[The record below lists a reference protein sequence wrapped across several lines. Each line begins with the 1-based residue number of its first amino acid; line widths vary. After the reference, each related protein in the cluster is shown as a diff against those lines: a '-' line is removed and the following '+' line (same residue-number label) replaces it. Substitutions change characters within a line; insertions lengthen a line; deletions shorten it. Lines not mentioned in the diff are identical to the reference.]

1 MCLLRRLF
9 FSIYWLVFSFISHE
23 TKKISVWEAEIW
35 MFGVFCHRR
44 IILAVKQNVKY
55 CVKNVF
61 FFKSSVFLITTCV
74 LMGRR
79 MRPCWFQLRKVKK
92 NIWTFGWSWLY
103 SNMLLIWWRVI
114 FLFTSTDMIYWN
126 CTLLGSVPPHPRF
139 TAFKVEILQSAAGC
153 CQPIRV
159 QSGHRTSSRQKLTLH
174 NMFHVMSFNI

>member
-1 MCLLRRLF
+1 
-9 FSIYWLVFSFISHE
+9 
-23 TKKISVWEAEIW
+23 
-35 MFGVFCHRR
+35 
-44 IILAVKQNVKY
+44 
-55 CVKNVF
+55 
-61 FFKSSVFLITTCV
+61 
-74 LMGRR
+74 

-103 SNMLLIWWRVI
+103 SNRLLIWWRVI

-159 QSGHRTSSRQKLTLH
+159 QSGHHTKNSLCITCFMSWALIYKQNKWFSVLTELCVFLRFLIATDLH
-174 NMFHVMSFNI
+174 NYLNGTKIRF